1 MNKVERFCKRLW
13 YKYLKP
19 KPKLEPPPSMKD
31 ILNANFKKIQA
42 GLDEYRITLD
52 ILTEDLQRKA
62 KALEI
67 LTKAMGELN
76 DKLESHINGD

>member
-1 MNKVERFCKRLW
+1 MNRVERFFKRIW
-13 YKYLKP
+13 YKHLRPKP
-19 KPKLEPPPSMKD
+19 KPELPSMKD
-31 ILNANFKKIQA
+31 ILNANFAKIQK

-62 KALEI
+62 KALDI

-76 DKLESHINGD
+76 DKLESHIDGD